1 MMRPMNHPRP
11 CIALIV
17 AAGRGT
23 RAGDGVPKQYR
34 SLGGTT
40 VLRRSIEAFITHPA
54 VDGVCVVIG
63 EEDRET
69 YALATVGMTLLPSV
83 TGGETRQASVRNG
96 LDALKDGLPGS
107 VLVHDAARPFVDPV
121 TITAVTR
128 ALETFVAAIPV
139 LPVPDTLK
147 RVTELTVLSNVAREG
162 LAAAQTPQGFRYLE
176 ILAAHH
182 NAIDASLTDDAA
194 VAEHAGL
201 VVAAVPGSRQNFKLT
216 TAEDFAMAE
225 ALLAARRQ
233 TRTGQGFDVHRF
245 GPGDHVWLCGIKVQ
259 HSQGLIGHSDAD
271 VGLHALTDAL
281 LGAIAKGDIGQ
292 HFPPSEERWRGAP
305 SHLFLAHAGELVRDL
320 GGRIEHVD
328 VTLICERPKVSPHRD
343 AMVARIAEILSLD
356 ASRVSVKAT
365 TTEGLGFTGRAEGIA
380 AQAIATVSL
389 P

>member
-1 MMRPMNHPRP
+1 
-11 CIALIV
+11 
-17 AAGRGT
+17 
-23 RAGDGVPKQYR
+23 
-34 SLGGTT
+34 
-40 VLRRSIEAFITHPA
+40 
-54 VDGVCVVIG
+54 
-63 EEDRET
+63 
-69 YALATVGMTLLPSV
+69 
-83 TGGETRQASVRNG
+83 
-96 LDALKDGLPGS
+96 
-107 VLVHDAARPFVDPV
+107 
-121 TITAVTR
+121 
-128 ALETFVAAIPV
+128 
-139 LPVPDTLK
+139 
-147 RVTELTVLSNVAREG
+147 
-162 LAAAQTPQGFRYLE
+162 
-176 ILAAHH
+176 
-182 NAIDASLTDDAA
+182 
-194 VAEHAGL
+194 
-201 VVAAVPGSRQNFKLT
+201 
-216 TAEDFAMAE
+216 MAE